1 MTNMLFLLKLV
12 ILLLLSSF
20 FSWSVLLIDYSLAKK
35 SKKTNRFLREL
46 VLLLLLVAP
55 ESALAFF
62 LVSLFGGEAVLGMV
76 MGSFLLI
83 LLLVPGLLA
92 IIRGSLLIGGKILY
106 KDAFLGF
113 LFVSLPLLFLLDKQL
128 SSSEGWV
135 LMGVGLALLIF
146 HFGNRLTRFKVKIP
160 KANWGLMILGGGFFV
175 LSFCLI
181 ISLVA
186 SIDIK
191 VSPFLQGLFLFSLP
205 VCLSEIVLSL
215 FRRSKKQKTKIV
227 FDHLFFS
234 LAFSAT
240 FILGLTAILFPFR
253 VSSLTSYLWS
263 TIFFLIGFAL
273 FYFFAW
279 SKKRI
284 DRREG
289 VLLIFVFLLMI
300 VMEMLV
306 GGF

>member
-1 MTNMLFLLKLV
+1 MFFLLRLI

-35 SKKTNRFLREL
+35 SKKTNQFLREL
-46 VLLLLLVAP
+46 ILLLLLVGP
-55 ESALAFF
+55 ESVLAFF

-83 LLLVPGLLA
+83 LLLIPGLLA
-92 IIRGSLLIGGKILY
+92 VIRGSLLIKGKILY

-113 LFVSLPLLFLLDKQL
+113 LFVSLPFLFLLDKQL
-128 SSSEGWV
+128 SSGEGWV

-146 HFGNRLTRFKVKIP
+146 HFGSRLTRLKIKIP
-160 KANWGLMILGGGFFV
+160 KVNWGLMILGGGFLI
-175 LSFCLI
+175 LSFWLI
-181 ISLVA
+181 ISLVT
-186 SIDIK
+186 SIDAK
-191 VSPFLQGLFLFSLP
+191 VSPFLHGLFLFSLP

-215 FRRSKKQKTKIV
+215 FRKSDKQKTRIV

-240 FILGLTAILFPFR
+240 FILGLTAIIFPFR
-253 VSSLTSYLWS
+253 ISNLISYLWS
-263 TIFFLIGFAL
+263 TVFFLIGFAL

-284 DRREG
+284 DRVEG
-289 VLLIFVFLLMI
+289 ILLIFVFLLMM
-300 VMEMLV
+300 VMEMLG